1 MSDNLPQPLPGAPA
15 LRAHLKAL
23 ERGVADARSQR
34 LGVPPAP
41 KAPGSNGSSASMY
54 GGTIGGAHAARPPQ
68 SPYSMPKPN
77 PTTASS
83 NASGK
88 PRAARAKSANDFG
101 AFFDSI
107 EKREAS

>member
-23 ERGVADARSQR
+23 ERGVADARSHR
-34 LGVPPAP
+34 LGVPPP
-41 KAPGSNGSSASMY
+41 VK
-54 GGTIGGAHAARPPQ
+54 GGATHTSKPGMLGGVIGTPHAARQQASQYAMPRP
-68 SPYSMPKPN
+68 SPA
-77 PTTASS
+77 PTG

-88 PRAARAKSANDFG
+88 PRAARAKTASDFG